1 MGETEFLRRIFL
13 KCELPQCIDKIKEII
28 NYDKNLEKEENIKLI
43 EKLKEELFEMT
54 SDGTLKDKIEKE
66 IAKKGKNSVI
76 KSLLEKLVIKEAE
89 PLTYIILLEF
99 SDEDLI
105 KNAIEILE
113 ETDLE
118 NVSNA
123 VLKFLEKKKN
133 VILPFIEEFFD
144 SKDSNLIMK
153 GIKIAAKIKTEGMKK
168 RLEEFLKSSN
178 MLIQREALLALI
190 EIDDEDSLEIL
201 KRNFLNLMG
210 KEQLEA
216 LRFINEKK
224 DKDFIRKLKGMD
236 ELRLNKELYSMIE
249 KYDSSN

>member
-1 MGETEFLRRIFL
+1 MAETEFLRRIFL
-13 KCELPQCIDKIKEII
+13 KCELPQCIDRIKEII
-28 NYDKNLEKEENIKLI
+28 NYDKNLEKGENTRLI

-54 SDGTLKDKIEKE
+54 SDGTLQDKIEKE
-66 IAKKGKNSVI
+66 IAKRGKSNVI
-76 KSLLEKLVIKEAE
+76 KSLLEKLVIIEAE
-89 PLTYIILLEF
+89 PLTYIILLQF

-105 KNAIEILE
+105 RNAIEILE

-133 VILPFIEEFFD
+133 VILPFIEEFFE

-168 RLEEFLKSSN
+168 MLEEFLKSSN

-190 EIDDEDSLEIL
+190 DINDEDSLEIL
-201 KRNFLNLMG
+201 KRNFFNLMG

-249 KYDSSN
+249 KYDSGN